1 MASFSSAARRII
13 LRGSNTRHIL
23 SCSSRSGS
31 SLNHTAARSLSTV
44 ATTINTTHHAPS
56 ISYHYPHHSHT
67 MSTVAAAVEED
78 SDSSDNEEE
87 DELPLF
93 SSISELH
100 PSSLHAI
107 ENKMKLQNMT
117 EIQHKTFVAASSGRD
132 ILGRARTGTGKT
144 LAFLL
149 PAIENALRLGRTP
162 GPHTKENGGI
172 SILVLSPTRE
182 LAMQIHNQAQVLTS
196 SHANSSN
203 NSNRSSRMTSQV
215 MFGGSSRGADLKKLE
230 DNCPFVLVATPGRLI
245 YHMQSSYVRGIPF
258 REIIE
263 DVSVFVLDEA
273 DRCLDMGF
281 RNDMEYILSHKDQD
295 DAKQQTLLFSAT
307 LPKDLRSI
315 MASHMRKDYLTV
327 DCVHDIDPASHTNTL
342 VDQSYVTL
350 PSLVSNDNSNS
361 RWITGL
367 VDIVQDITLIQNPD
381 DFKVVVFF
389 PTTAMCQFFSHLFN
403 TVFKVPVLEIHS
415 KKTQGNRTK
424 VSTNFRKFKKGI
436 LFTTDVSARGV
447 DYPNVTHVVQYGSAD
462 SRETYIHRLGR
473 TGRAGKVG
481 KGIIICGTRSEENQF
496 VKQELKGLDVVYD
509 ERYQKLLNGDTVAQ
523 DGDGGG
529 GINGHMKRKEIND
542 TRLQKI
548 QSSAVTGSDAQIS
561 KLAKATYRSLLG
573 YNSTQIKNLGMRSKD
588 QVVKYCNQ
596 IANQMGFKDD
606 NMPRLS
612 PKIVQVLG
620 LGRVSG
626 LNIGSDGGERGGF
639 DNNRGGGR
647 RDSYGGRGGGGRRDN
662 NSRGRSSYNSR
673 GRSSY
678 QSDGY

>member
-1 MASFSSAARRII
+1 
-13 LRGSNTRHIL
+13 
-23 SCSSRSGS
+23 
-31 SLNHTAARSLSTV
+31 
-44 ATTINTTHHAPS
+44 
-56 ISYHYPHHSHT
+56 
-67 MSTVAAAVEED
+67 MSTIAAAAVEED
-78 SDSSDNEEE
+78 SDSDEEE
-87 DELPLF
+87 VELPLF

-107 ENKMKLQNMT
+107 EQKMKLKNMT
-117 EIQHKTFVAASSGRD
+117 EIQHKTFVAAATGQD

-149 PAIENALRLGRTP
+149 PAIENALRLGRTS
-162 GPHTKENGGI
+162 GPPTKENGGI

-196 SHANSSN
+196 SHANSSG
-203 NSNRSSRMTSQV
+203 SSSRSSRMTSQV
-215 MFGGSSRGADLKKLE
+215 MFGGNSRGIDLKKLE
-230 DNCPFVLVATPGRLI
+230 DNCPFILTATPGRLI
-245 YHMQSSYVRGIPF
+245 DHMQSSYVRGKPF

-263 DVSVFVLDEA
+263 GVSVFVLDEA

-281 RNDMEYILSHKDQD
+281 RNDMEYILSHKGRHEQ
-295 DAKQQTLLFSAT
+295 AQQTLLFSAT

-327 DCVHDIDPASHTNTL
+327 DCVHDIDPATHTNTL

-350 PSLVSNDNSNS
+350 PSLLPENNSS

-403 TVFKVPVLEIHS
+403 TVFRIPVLEIHS

-424 VSTNFRKFKKGI
+424 VSENFRKFKRGI

-447 DYPNVTHVVQYGSAD
+447 DYPNVTHVIQYGSAD

-509 ERYQKLLNGDTVAQ
+509 ERYQKLLNGDILAQ
-523 DGDGGG
+523 DGDSGG

-548 QSSAVTGSDAQIS
+548 QSSAATGSDTQIS

-573 YNSTQIKNLGMRSKD
+573 YNSTKMKNLGMRSKD
-588 QVVKYCNQ
+588 QVVEYCNLL
-596 IANQMGFKDD
+596 AVQMGFKEG

-612 PKIVQVLG
+612 PKIVQALG

-626 LNIGSDGGERGGF
+626 LNIGQDMGQGRGGYGGDRRSGF
-639 DNNRGGGR
+639 DNNRRGGR

-662 NSRGRSSYNSR
+662 SRGRS
-673 GRSSY
+673 Y
-678 QSDGY
+678 QRYDEY

>member
-1 MASFSSAARRII
+1 
-13 LRGSNTRHIL
+13 
-23 SCSSRSGS
+23 
-31 SLNHTAARSLSTV
+31 
-44 ATTINTTHHAPS
+44 
-56 ISYHYPHHSHT
+56 

-78 SDSSDNEEE
+78 SDSEEE
-87 DELPLF
+87 HELPLF

-107 ENKMKLQNMT
+107 EQKMKLKSMT
-117 EIQHKTFVAASSGRD
+117 EIQHKTFVAAATGQD

-162 GPHTKENGGI
+162 GPATKINGGI

-196 SHANSSN
+196 SHANSSG
-203 NSNRSSRMTSQV
+203 SSSRSSRMSSQV
-215 MFGGSSRGADLKKLE
+215 MFGGSSRGIDLKKLE
-230 DNCPFVLVATPGRLI
+230 DNCPFILTATPGRLI
-245 YHMQSSYVRGIPF
+245 DHMQSSYVRGKPF

-263 DVSVFVLDEA
+263 GVSVFVLDEA

-281 RNDMEYILSHKDQD
+281 RNDMEYILSHKGQHDQT
-295 DAKQQTLLFSAT
+295 QQTLLFSAT

-315 MASHMRKDYLTV
+315 MASHMKKDYLTV
-327 DCVHDIDPASHTNTL
+327 DCVHDVDPATHTNTL

-350 PSLVSNDNSNS
+350 PSLLPENNNS

-403 TVFKVPVLEIHS
+403 TVFRIPVLEIHS
-415 KKTQGNRTK
+415 KKTQGNRTT
-424 VSTNFRKFKKGI
+424 VSKNFRKFKRGI

-447 DYPNVTHVVQYGSAD
+447 DYPNVTHVIQYGSAD

-509 ERYQKLLNGDTVAQ
+509 ERYQKLVNGDIVAQ

-529 GINGHMKRKEIND
+529 GTNGHMKRKEIND

-548 QSSAVTGSDAQIS
+548 QSSAVTGSDVQIS

-573 YNSTQIKNLGMRSKD
+573 YNSTKMKNLGMRSKD
-588 QVVKYCNQ
+588 QVVKYCNLL
-596 IANQMGFKDD
+596 AVQMGFQEG

-612 PKIVQVLG
+612 PKIVQALG

-626 LNIGSDGGERGGF
+626 LNIGSGQDGQGRGGYGGDRRSGF
-639 DNNRGGGR
+639 DNNRRGGR
-647 RDSYGGRGGGGRRDN
+647 SRDSYGGRGGGRRDN
-662 NSRGRSSYNSR
+662 NSRGRS
-673 GRSSY
+673 Y
-678 QSDGY
+678 QRYDEY